1 MFLSKHTKN
10 KLDKVRGWYN
20 NTDAIDEEKLSF
32 KILGRLSLLNW
43 SRALKLS
50 LLLKLPSGKLEP

>member
-20 NTDAIDEEKLSF
+20 NTDAIDEEKSSF
-32 KILGRLSLLNW
+32 KILG
-43 SRALKLS
+43 
-50 LLLKLPSGKLEP
+50 